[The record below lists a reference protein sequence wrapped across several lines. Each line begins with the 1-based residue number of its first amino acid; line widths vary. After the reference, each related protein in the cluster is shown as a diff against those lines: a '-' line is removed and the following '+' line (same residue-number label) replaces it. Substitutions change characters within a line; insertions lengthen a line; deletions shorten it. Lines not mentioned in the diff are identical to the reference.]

1 MAQLIK
7 HWKISAFEDA
17 NTLVGEGYQKDPTP
31 KIEHGFLVLRDESG
45 FEVRYLNLDNL
56 SAFIIETVKEGE

>member
-17 NTLVGEGYQKDPTP
+17 STLVGEGYQKDPTP
-31 KIEHGFLVLRDESG
+31 RIEHGFLVLRDESG